1 MSFTQAGDIKP
12 EPSVIFT
19 KRFTDLQT
27 AVKLSGT
34 DLEKQGFSKWLKLYS
49 DGTKILDGL
58 SNDNFLKAFERKELN
73 TTYMQTVQPGD
84 GAPSSYRNAQVA
96 KVRLDLLAGL
106 ERELRMR
113 YRSRV
118 RMIAHGAARLQS
130 HGLGEGP
137 ILKGIMNFVTLLS
150 DRK

>member
-1 MSFTQAGDIKP
+1 MSLTQAGDSKP
-12 EPSVIFT
+12 QTSAVFT
-19 KRFTDLQT
+19 KRFTDLQQ
-27 AVKLSGT
+27 AVKLSGAG
-34 DLEKQGFSKWLKLYS
+34 LETTGSAKWLQLYS
-49 DGTKILDGL
+49 DGTKVLDGL
-58 SNDNFLKAFERKELN
+58 SNDNFNEAFSRKDLN
-73 TTYMQTVQPGD
+73 TTYMQIVQPED
-84 GAPSSYRNAQVA
+84 GATSSYRNAQVA
-96 KVRLDLLAGL
+96 KVQLDLLAGM

-137 ILKGIMNFVTLLS
+137 IQKGIMNFVTLLS